1 MSGTLERGKAPLA
14 LAVTLT
20 PTCASVFQGSYL
32 SIKGTYLSISSQARK
47 KNSRAKL
54 FLETLALKSA
64 YLRLSMRLSTLGSA
78 LVGLAVAQASTINYT
93 TVTGYFLQDE
103 ESTDPTTFDYVSDVQ
118 ILANQNS

>member
-1 MSGTLERGKAPLA
+1 M
-14 LAVTLT
+14 
-20 PTCASVFQGSYL
+20 
-32 SIKGTYLSISSQARK
+32 
-47 KNSRAKL
+47 
-54 FLETLALKSA
+54 ALKSA

>member
-1 MSGTLERGKAPLA
+1 VSGTLERGKVPLA
-14 LAVTLT
+14 LAVTLIT
-20 PTCASVFQGSYL
+20 TCASVFQGSYS
-32 SIKGTYLSISSQARK
+32 SIKGTYLSISSQARE
-47 KNSRAKL
+47 KNDGAKL
-54 FLETLALKSA
+54 FLETLELKPA

-103 ESTDPTTFDYVSDVQ
+103 ESTDPTTFDYVSDAQ